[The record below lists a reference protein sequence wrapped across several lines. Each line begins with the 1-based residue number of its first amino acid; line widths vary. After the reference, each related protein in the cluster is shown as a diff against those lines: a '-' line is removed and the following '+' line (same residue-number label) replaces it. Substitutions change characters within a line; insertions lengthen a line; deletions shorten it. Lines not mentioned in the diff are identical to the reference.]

1 MTPKDLE
8 EELYPNLD
16 ELSAQI
22 EKSKEETNSFIRE
35 TRKDWEKWEKAQK
48 KFIKKSRKRVASA
61 ATEETAKIP
70 HVALKK
76 EDYFPN
82 QFRIPLNEDV
92 IALQLTW

>member
-35 TRKDWEKWEKAQK
+35 TREDLEKWEKAQK

-82 QFRIPLNEDV
+82 QFRIPLNEVV